1 MDKQPFYIPSSVA
14 VRPDAEGNAEA
25 APRDFQVD
33 SEGYYGEFGGAYI
46 PEILHQCVENLR
58 ENYLRIMQSDDFQQE
73 FNQLLRD
80 YVGRPSP
87 LYLAKRLSERYGC
100 KIYLKREDLNHTGAH
115 KINNSIGQV
124 LLAQRMGKRRIIAE
138 TGAGQH
144 GVATAT
150 VCALMNMECVVYMG
164 KTDVERQHVNV
175 EKMKMLGATVVPV
188 TSGNMTL
195 KDATNEA
202 IRDWCCHPQETYY
215 VIGSTVGPHPYP
227 DMVARLQSVIS
238 QEIKRQLL
246 EQEGRDCP
254 DYLMACVGGGSNAAG
269 TIYHYVNDPRVQ
281 IVLAEAGGKGIDSGM
296 TAATIALG
304 KLGIIHGAKTYVI
317 QNEDGQIEEPYSI
330 SAGLDYPGIGPMHA
344 NLAKQKRAIIL
355 PVNDDEALR
364 AAYELTRLEGI
375 IPALESAHALGA
387 LPKMQFK
394 PTDVVVLTVSG
405 RGDKD
410 MDTYL
415 SMKY

>member
-1 MDKQPFYIPSSVA
+1 MKTY
-14 VRPDAEGNAEA
+14 
-25 APRDFQVD
+25 QVN
-33 SEGYYGEFGGAYI
+33 ENGYYGEFGGAYI
-46 PEILHQCVENLR
+46 PEILHRCVEELR
-58 ENYLRIMQSDDFQQE
+58 NAYLKVMDSEDFKQE
-73 FNQLLRD
+73 FAALLRD

-87 LYLAKRLSERYGC
+87 LYLARRLSDKYGC

-115 KINNSIGQV
+115 KINNAIGQV
-124 LLAQRMGKRRIIAE
+124 LIARRMGKKRIIAE

-144 GVATAT
+144 GVATTT
-150 VCALMNMECVVYMG
+150 VCALMGMECVVYMG

-175 EKMKMLGATVVPV
+175 ERMKMLGARVEAV

-202 IRDWCCHPQETYY
+202 IRDWCCHPADTYY

-238 QEIKRQLL
+238 EEIKKQLT
-246 EQEGRDCP
+246 EQEGRDYP

-269 TIYHYVNDPRVQ
+269 TIYHYLDDERVK
-281 IVLAEAGGKGIDSGM
+281 IVLAEAGGKGIDTLMS
-296 TAATIALG
+296 AATIQLG
-304 KLGIIHGAKTYVI
+304 RLGIIHGARTLVM
-317 QNEDGQIEEPYSI
+317 QDEDGQITEPYSI

-344 NLAKQKRAIIL
+344 NLARQHRATVLAI
-355 PVNDDEALR
+355 NDDEAVR

-387 LPKMQFK
+387 LEKMNFR

-410 MDTYL
+410 IETYL
-415 SMKY
+415 ANNPY

>member
-1 MDKQPFYIPSSVA
+1 METY
-14 VRPDAEGNAEA
+14 
-25 APRDFQVD
+25 QVD
-33 SEGYYGEFGGAYI
+33 QNGFYGEFGGAYI

-58 ENYLRIMQSDDFQQE
+58 ENYLQIIESEDFKQE
-73 FNQLLRD
+73 FDQLLRD

-115 KINNSIGQV
+115 KINNTIGQI
-124 LLAQRMGKRRIIAE
+124 LIARRMGKKRIIAE

-164 KTDVERQHVNV
+164 KTDVERQHANV
-175 EKMKMLGATVVPV
+175 QKMQMLGAKVVAV

-202 IRDWCCHPQETYY
+202 IRDWCCHPSDTYY
-215 VIGSTVGPHPYP
+215 IIGSTVGPHPYP

-238 QEIKRQLL
+238 AEIKRQLL
-246 EQEGRDCP
+246 EQEGRDHP

-269 TIYHYVNDPRVQ
+269 TIYHFLDDERVK
-281 IVLAEAGGKGIDSGM
+281 IVLAEAGGEGILTGKS
-296 TAATIALG
+296 AATIHLG
-304 KLGIIHGAKTYVI
+304 KKGIIHGARTLVM
-317 QNEDGQIEEPYSI
+317 QDEDGQIEEPYSI
-330 SAGLDYPGIGPMHA
+330 SAGLDYPGIGPLHA
-344 NLAKQKRAIIL
+344 HLSATKRANVLAI
-355 PVNDDEALR
+355 NDDEALD
-364 AAYELTRLEGI
+364 AAFELTRLEGI

-387 LPKMQFK
+387 LRKMRFK

-410 MDTYL
+410 MPTYIDYQL
-415 SMKY
+415 RNK

>member
-1 MDKQPFYIPSSVA
+1 MKTY
-14 VRPDAEGNAEA
+14 
-25 APRDFQVD
+25 QVNN
-33 SEGYYGEFGGAYI
+33 EGYYGEFGGAYI
-46 PEILHQCVENLR
+46 PEILHRCVDELKNA
-58 ENYLRIMQSDDFQQE
+58 YLNVLDSEDFKQE
-73 FNQLLRD
+73 FNDLLHD

-87 LYLAKRLSERYGC
+87 LYLARRLSAKYGC

-115 KINNSIGQV
+115 KINNAIGQV
-124 LLAQRMGKRRIIAE
+124 LLAKRMGKSRIIAE

-150 VCALMNMECVVYMG
+150 VCALMNMQCIINMG

-175 EKMKMLGATVVPV
+175 EKMKMLGAEVRPV

-202 IRDWCCHPQETYY
+202 IRDWCCHPADTYY

-238 QEIKRQLL
+238 EEIRKQLK
-246 EQEGRDCP
+246 EHEGREYP

-269 TIYHYVNDPRVQ
+269 TIFHYIDDERVQ
-281 IVLAEAGGKGIDSGM
+281 IVLAEAGGKGIETGM
-296 TAATIALG
+296 SAATIQLG
-304 KLGIIHGAKTYVI
+304 KMGIIHGAKTLVI

-344 NLAKQKRAIIL
+344 NLARQKRAIVLSI
-355 PVNDDEALR
+355 NDDEAIR
-364 AAYELTRLEGI
+364 AAFELTRLEGI

-387 LPKMQFK
+387 LNKMQFR
-394 PTDVVVLTVSG
+394 PEDIVVLTVSG

-410 MDTYL
+410 TETYL
-415 SMKY
+415 NNKPEETKL

>member
-1 MDKQPFYIPSSVA
+1 MKSYLADP
-14 VRPDAEGNAEA
+14 N
-25 APRDFQVD
+25 
-33 SEGYYGEFGGAYI
+33 GYYGKFGGAFV
-46 PEILHQCVENLR
+46 PEILHRCVEELR
-58 ENYLRIMQSDDFQQE
+58 LTYLKVLQSEDFREQYRR
-73 FNQLLRD
+73 LLRD

-87 LYLAKRLSERYGC
+87 LYLAQRLSAHYGC

-115 KINNSIGQV
+115 KINNAIGQV

-150 VCALMNMECVVYMG
+150 VCALMGMECVVYMG
-164 KTDVERQHVNV
+164 KTDVERQHINV
-175 EKMKMLGATVVPV
+175 EKMKMLGARVVPV

-202 IRDWCCHPQETYY
+202 IRDWCCHPSDTYY
-215 VIGSTVGPHPYP
+215 IIGSTVGPHPYP

-238 QEIKRQLL
+238 EEIRKQLL
-246 EQEGRDCP
+246 EHEGRECP
-254 DYLMACVGGGSNAAG
+254 DYLIACVGGGSNAAG
-269 TIYHYVNDPRVQ
+269 TIYHYVDDPHVQ
-281 IVLAEAGGKGIDSGM
+281 IVLAEAGGKGVETGQ

-304 KLGIIHGAKTYVI
+304 RLGIIHGARTYVI

-330 SAGLDYPGIGPMHA
+330 SAGLDYPGIGPLHA
-344 NLAKQKRAIIL
+344 NLAKQGRALVL
-355 PVNDDEALR
+355 PINDDEALR

-387 LPKMQFK
+387 LAKLNFRPE
-394 PTDVVVLTVSG
+394 DIVVLTVSG

-410 MDTYL
+410 IETYL
-415 SMKY
+415 AHNEH

>member
-1 MDKQPFYIPSSVA
+1 MSFLVDK
-14 VRPDAEGNAEA
+14 
-25 APRDFQVD
+25 
-33 SEGYYGEFGGAYI
+33 EGYYGEFGGAYI
-46 PEILHQCVENLR
+46 PEILHKCVEELQK
-58 ENYLRIMQSDDFQQE
+58 NYLDVLQSEDFKQE
-73 FNQLLRD
+73 YDRLLRD

-87 LYLAKRLSERYGC
+87 LYLANRLSEKYGC

-115 KINNSIGQV
+115 KINNTIGQI
-124 LLAQRMGKRRIIAE
+124 LLARRMGKQRIIAE

-150 VCALMNMECVVYMG
+150 VCALMNMECIVYMG
-164 KTDVERQHVNV
+164 KTDVERQHINV

-202 IRDWCCHPQETYY
+202 IRDWCCHPSDTYY
-215 VIGSTVGPHPYP
+215 IIGSTVGPHPYP

-238 QEIKRQLL
+238 EEIKKQLM
-246 EQEGRDCP
+246 EKEGRNFP
-254 DYLMACVGGGSNAAG
+254 DYLIACVGGGSNAAG
-269 TIYHYVNDPRVQ
+269 TIYHYIDDNRVQ
-281 IVLAEAGGKGIDSGM
+281 IVLAEAGGKGVETGM

-304 KLGIIHGAKTYVI
+304 QLGIIHGARTYVI

-344 NLAKQKRAIIL
+344 NLAARKRAVVL
-355 PVNDDEALR
+355 SVNDNEAIR
-364 AAYELTRLEGI
+364 AAYELTQLEGI

-387 LPKMQFK
+387 LEKLNFK
-394 PTDVVVLTVSG
+394 PDDIVVLTVSG

-410 MDTYL
+410 IETYL
-415 SMKY
+415 NYAL

>member
-1 MDKQPFYIPSSVA
+1 MKTY
-14 VRPDAEGNAEA
+14 
-25 APRDFQVD
+25 QVNE
-33 SEGYYGEFGGAYI
+33 EGYYGNFGGAYI
-46 PEILHQCVENLR
+46 PEILHRCVTELK
-58 ENYLRIMQSDDFQQE
+58 EAYLKVLKSQDFQEE
-73 FNQLLRD
+73 FAQLLRD

-87 LYLAKRLSERYGC
+87 LYLAKRLSEKYGC

-115 KINNSIGQV
+115 KINNAIGQV
-124 LLAQRMGKRRIIAE
+124 LLAKRMGKKRIIAE

-164 KTDVERQHVNV
+164 KTDVERQRVNV
-175 EKMKMLGATVVPV
+175 ERMKMLGAKVVAV

-202 IRDWCCHPQETYY
+202 IRDWCCHPADTYY

-238 QEIKRQLL
+238 EEIKKQLQ
-246 EQEGRDCP
+246 EHEGRDYP

-269 TIYHYVNDPRVQ
+269 TIYHYIDDERVK
-281 IVLAEAGGKGIDSGM
+281 IILAEAGGKGIDTNLS
-296 TAATIALG
+296 AATIHLG
-304 KLGIIHGAKTYVI
+304 KLGIIHGSKTLVM
-317 QNEDGQIEEPYSI
+317 QDEDGQIQEPYSI

-344 NLAKQKRAIIL
+344 NLAHEHRATVLAI
-355 PVNDDEALR
+355 NDDEAIR
-364 AAYELTRLEGI
+364 AAYELTLLEGI

-387 LPKMQFK
+387 LPKVAFR
-394 PTDVVVLTVSG
+394 PTDIVVLTVSG

-410 MDTYL
+410 IDTYL
-415 SMKY
+415 SHNPYQD